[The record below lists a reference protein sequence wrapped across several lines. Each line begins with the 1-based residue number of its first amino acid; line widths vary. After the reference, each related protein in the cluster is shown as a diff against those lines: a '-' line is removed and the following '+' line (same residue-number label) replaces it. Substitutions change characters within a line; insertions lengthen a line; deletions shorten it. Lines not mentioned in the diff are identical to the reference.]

1 MPTSLRAEMSNKKYH
16 YTYYSYEEWGMGY
29 FGSRSCDCL
38 PEEDINYFGSFR
50 DKNFHP
56 TQKIILKD
64 DYQTRE
70 EAIVDEIILHQFY
83 EVGKNPHFANRAKQT
98 SKKFIFYDMVGEK
111 NPFYGKTH
119 TEETKKIL
127 EKKSKETW
135 KKQPHPWIGKSHTE
149 ETKNILR
156 NKNKNQIPWNK
167 GIPRTEEEKM
177 KMWMSHKEWHKNN
190 VVWNKGK
197 TGIFSQEAL
206 QSMSEKRKGV
216 VPWNKGIPRTPE
228 EKKNMSEN
236 HPMNNPMKK
245 EECIQKMIEGLCKT
259 TYEFIDPEGNI
270 HITKNMT
277 QYCLDQNL
285 NRNCIALVIKGK
297 QKHHKNWTC
306 KVIGKPEL

>member
-1 MPTSLRAEMSNKKYH
+1 MSNKKYH

-50 DKNFHP
+50 DKTFHP

-70 EAIVDEIILHQFY
+70 ETIVDEIILHQFY

-127 EKKSKETW
+127 EETTKERW
-135 KKQPHPWIGKSHTE
+135 KNQPHPWIGKKHSE
-149 ETKNILR
+149 ETKQKLKE
-156 NKNKNQIPWNK
+156 KNKGQVPWNK
-167 GIPRTEEEKM
+167 GIPRTEEERKKM
-177 KMWMSHKEWHKNN
+177 SKSQKERFTRED
-190 VVWNKGK
+190 VWIKGK
-197 TGIFSQEAL
+197 THSEETKKKL
-206 QSMSEKRKGV
+206 SEKLKGKIA
-216 VPWNKGIPRTPE
+216 WNKGIPRTPE
-228 EKKNMSEN
+228 EKKKMSEN

>member
-1 MPTSLRAEMSNKKYH
+1 MSNKKYH

-38 PEEDINYFGSFR
+38 PEEDVNYFGSFR

-70 EAIVDEIILHQFY
+70 EAIVDEIILHDFY
-83 EVGKNPHFANRAKQT
+83 EVGENPHFANKAKQT

-127 EKKSKETW
+127 EETTKERW
-135 KKQPHPWIGKSHTE
+135 KNQPHPWIGKKHSE
-149 ETKNILR
+149 ETKQKLKE
-156 NKNKNQIPWNK
+156 KNKGQVPWNK

-177 KMWMSHKEWHKNN
+177 KMRMSHKEWHKNN

-216 VPWNKGIPRTPE
+216 VPWNKGIPRTAE
-228 EKKNMSEN
+228 EKKKMSE
-236 HPMNNPMKK
+236 NNPMKR
-245 EECIQKMIEGLCKT
+245 EECRQKMIESLCKT
-259 TYEFIDPEGNI
+259 TYEFTDPEGNI

-306 KVIGKPEL
+306 KVIGKPDL

>member
-1 MPTSLRAEMSNKKYH
+1 MSNKKYH

-50 DKNFHP
+50 DKTFHP

-70 EAIVDEIILHQFY
+70 ETIVDEIILHQFY

-111 NPFYGKTH
+111 NPFYGKEH
-119 TEETKKIL
+119 SQETKELLKQRTT
-127 EKKSKETW
+127 ETW
-135 KKQPHPWIGKSHTE
+135 KNQPHPWIGKKHSE
-149 ETKNILR
+149 ETKQKLKE
-156 NKNKNQIPWNK
+156 KNKGQVPWNK
-167 GIPRTEEEKM
+167 GIPRTEEERKKM
-177 KMWMSHKEWHKNN
+177 SKSQKERFTRED
-190 VVWNKGK
+190 VWIKGK
-197 TGIFSQEAL
+197 THSEETKKKL
-206 QSMSEKRKGV
+206 SEKLKGKIA
-216 VPWNKGIPRTPE
+216 WNKGIPRTPE
-228 EKKNMSEN
+228 EKKKMSEN